1 MSRFDKLIDR
11 INTNS
16 IKWMDGKDV
25 IPMWI
30 ADMDFETVPEVI
42 VALKNCA
49 SHGVFGYSKI
59 PSQWNESISSWWK
72 RRHKYKFEEENLMFS
87 TGVLASIS
95 SIIRSVT
102 SVGDDIVIFSPV
114 YNMFSNCILSN
125 GRNVLESNLEYVD
138 GIYQINFNDLEEK
151 LAKTKTTMLIFCNP
165 HNPIGK
171 IWDKEIMAK
180 IGHLCHKHNV
190 VILSDEIHCD
200 LTDPG
205 KNYIPFASV
214 DETCKEISITCCAP
228 TKTFN
233 LAGLHSSFVYCS
245 NPFLKEKVQ
254 EGLNIDKVSGASI
267 FAIVGAINAYTYGD
281 SWLDELR
288 EYLYK
293 NKQDVIRKV
302 ESETSVK
309 VVRSEATYLLW
320 LDCSNVTDDSSKLV
334 DHLLQNHGLR
344 VSKGEAYSK
353 DLGKQFIRMNI
364 ACPNERLQEGLKR
377 FVSGVKS
384 FK

>member
-1 MSRFDKLIDR
+1 MSRFDKLTDR
-11 INTNS
+11 TNTNS
-16 IKWMDGKDV
+16 IKWMDGNEV

-42 VALKNCA
+42 DGLKECA
-49 SHGVFGYSKI
+49 SHGIFGYSKT
-59 PSQWNESISSWWK
+59 PEQWGKSISSWWE
-72 RRHKYKFEEENLMFS
+72 RRHGFKFEEENLMFS

-95 SIIRSVT
+95 SIIRSIT
-102 SVGDDIVIFSPV
+102 NIGDDIVILSPV

-125 GRNVLESNLEYVD
+125 KRNILESNLDYVD
-138 GIYQINFNDLEEK
+138 GKYEINFNDLEEK
-151 LAKTKTTMLIFCNP
+151 LAKRKTTMLIFCNP

-171 IWDKEIMAK
+171 IWDREIMAE
-180 IGHLCHKHNV
+180 IGRLCQKYNV

-214 DETCKEISITCCAP
+214 DEVCKEISITCCAP

-254 EGLNIDKVSGASI
+254 QGLNVDKVSGASI
-267 FAIVGAINAYTYGD
+267 FAIVGAINAYTYGS

-293 NKQDVIRKV
+293 NKQDVIRKI
-302 ESETSVK
+302 ESETCVK
-309 VVRSEATYLLW
+309 VVRCEATYLLW
-320 LDCSNVTDDSSKLV
+320 LDCSSLTDDASKLV

-344 VSKGEAYSK
+344 LSKGEAYSK
-353 DLGKQFIRMNI
+353 ELGKQFIRMNI

-377 FVSGVKS
+377 FISGVKS